1 MSIVTFGELLDR
13 AAEFEQRLERTYAA
27 LRDGSEDGG
36 VRLLTYYLS
45 RHRAHLTQALEG
57 LSPGQVER
65 IRRIRLKYDIAFD
78 PEQDFGS
85 TGAPPAQVKA
95 RQLLE
100 AAVSYDER
108 LVSLYRGIIGQPLM
122 EEARAFVEALV
133 RLEEK
138 DIIMLKKM
146 IAMDYF

>member
-13 AAEFEQRLERTYAA
+13 AAEFERRLERTYAA
-27 LRDGSEDGG
+27 LRDESRDGG

-45 RHRAHLTQALEG
+45 RHRAHLRQALDSLG
-57 LSPGQVER
+57 PGQVER
-65 IRRIRLKYDIAFD
+65 VRSIRLKYDVPFR
-78 PEQDFGS
+78 PEVDFGLMS
-85 TGAPPAQVKA
+85 APPGEVKA

-108 LVSLYRGIIGQPLM
+108 LVSLYRGIIDQPLRD
-122 EEARAFVEALV
+122 EARAFLEALV